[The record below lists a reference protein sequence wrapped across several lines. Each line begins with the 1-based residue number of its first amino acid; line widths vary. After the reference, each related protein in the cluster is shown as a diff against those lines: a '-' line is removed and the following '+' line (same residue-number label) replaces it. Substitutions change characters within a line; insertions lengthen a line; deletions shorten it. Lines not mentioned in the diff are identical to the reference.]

1 LLKAIDLS
9 WPRYRDWKERFGLP
23 NQHNG
28 KIPRDFWLE
37 PWEVQK
43 IINFKIAHPEIGYR
57 FMTYKM
63 MDDDIVAVS
72 PATTYRIL
80 RLNNLISNWNYKSS
94 GSKKK
99 GFDQPLKAHE
109 HWHTDISYIN
119 YHGTF
124 LFLIGVLDG
133 FSRLVVHHELR
144 TNMQEYDVEVVL
156 QKALEK
162 YPNENPRVITD
173 NGSQFISNDFKRF
186 LRASNLEHVR
196 TSVNHPQSNGKIE
209 AWHKTIKNECI
220 RKQSFLNLGDAR
232 SIVEDYVY
240 QYNFERL
247 HSGIGYITPFDKI
260 SGKANEIFKE
270 RDRKLEDA
278 RKRRKDKAKTNKAA

>member
-1 LLKAIDLS
+1 MLKAIDLS